1 MQVAQRRQRDLREAD
16 LDGAAID
23 WVELPGRHHRDNA
36 GLELEL
42 SDRSGCPLLNQ
53 NTTRAPAAQRVPW
66 ILNNGILPDMGRM
79 TARLL

>member
-36 GLELEL
+36 GLKLEL
-42 SDRSGCPLLNQ
+42 SDRSTVQSEHNACSGR
-53 NTTRAPAAQRVPW
+53 TAGAMDIEQRHF
-66 ILNNGILPDMGRM
+66 
-79 TARLL
+79 A